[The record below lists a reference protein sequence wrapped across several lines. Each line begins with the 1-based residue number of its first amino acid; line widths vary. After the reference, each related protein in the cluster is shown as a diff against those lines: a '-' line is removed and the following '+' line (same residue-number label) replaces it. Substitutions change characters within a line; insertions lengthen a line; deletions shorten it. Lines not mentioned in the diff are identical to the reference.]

1 MTPIAP
7 IAMAL
12 ALVTGPALGQSHGVA
27 GGNSMPLY
35 DHAAPD
41 ARHQPQPFDQLSDH
55 EILATFGRNAEE
67 QRQVLSR
74 GAQAFCRVHP
84 DDRMC
89 NKPQWSLAEQDQ
101 ADQARSM
108 KSLGN
113 KARVERVVAT
123 LTRLHSVSDIGAV
136 DRELQALVVGDGDAS
151 YKHGD
156 PSDEHHD
163 AYTAIQALRQGLGT
177 LPLMFKHVG
186 AMQ

>member
-12 ALVTGPALGQSHGVA
+12 ALVTGPALGQGHGVA

-35 DHAAPD
+35 DHAAPV

-89 NKPQWSLAEQDQ
+89 NKPQ
-101 ADQARSM
+101 
-108 KSLGN
+108 
-113 KARVERVVAT
+113 
-123 LTRLHSVSDIGAV
+123 
-136 DRELQALVVGDGDAS
+136 
-151 YKHGD
+151 
-156 PSDEHHD
+156 
-163 AYTAIQALRQGLGT
+163 
-177 LPLMFKHVG
+177 
-186 AMQ
+186 